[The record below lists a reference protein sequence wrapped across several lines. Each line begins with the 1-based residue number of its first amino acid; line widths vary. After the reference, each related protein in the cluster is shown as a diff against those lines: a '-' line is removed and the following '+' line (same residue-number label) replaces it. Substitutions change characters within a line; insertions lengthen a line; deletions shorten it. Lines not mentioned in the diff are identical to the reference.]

1 MAACSGGLER
11 SSSGPAKNKKRCCS
25 CNGVNAR
32 CKSCVCVKSKRACSC
47 CLPMKHNRCA
57 NRSLTLAESPLEH
70 SHAAL
75 GIDDNATLH
84 DVPTSEVSSHELSA
98 EDPREFEFAA
108 AVINECNNAAVSA
121 CSSVL
126 LATDSTS
133 HQRSLVSQSEGLQ
146 VNNACCSVGSMGS
159 RKQCAVHGC
168 PELIAPTMWR
178 HHMSLHAKGLLP
190 GSVPVN
196 WLNEHG
202 LFQCLDCNNL
212 VAESHR
218 SSHQVKCTHIV
229 HVDSESPS
237 SMPCNADSESS
248 FPLESLPT
256 FEDICKLPCPT
267 IHHVPS
273 KARPALARALST
285 CLRSILHENTEDSWK
300 KLFMLPKCLVSAP
313 KRRGRHHKPCS
324 IERLCDQWLKGEY
337 HLLWQRA
344 ASQTNG
350 KFRQRQQENNERKVK
365 NSVAL
370 AREGLLGKAC
380 QALTS
385 AGIAP
390 NNNETW
396 ELIQSKHPKGPPPIP
411 PAPSTPPIPILS
423 KDFNTAMV
431 LRSFPKSTACG
442 PSGLRIQHLLDTA
455 EVPLQFPISSSLRD
469 IVNLLASGKVPVSV
483 SRHLAGG
490 SLTALVKGKPGLP
503 PDIRPI
509 AVGEALRRLTGK
521 CLCAVLKSK
530 ASEFFAPFQFGVAC
544 PAGAE
549 KVIHGLRHCI
559 EEHWEEEDF
568 VVLKIDMCNAFNLV
582 SRQALLDEC
591 AFHFP
596 DLLPWAS
603 WCYGQQPLLQHPLGT
618 VTSEV
623 GVQQGDPLGPML
635 FSLVLHKLVSAIA
648 TDEDTAKLLFH
659 AWYLDDGVV
668 AGPKQSVLH
677 ALTIIQEL
685 GPPLGL
691 VINPSK
697 CELYSQNDMSVFSS
711 QMKQS
716 NMPHLEILGSP
727 IGDTI
732 FCANVVSQ
740 KCAQASQLLSQIEE
754 VGSVDPQ
761 VALLLLRMCGAFSKM
776 VHLARSTPPS
786 LVAEGFRYFDNDV
799 RHCFASCTGVDTSDD
814 AWEQAQLSLSRGGLG
829 FRRLSKHS
837 PACYIASVCM
847 SGLFS
852 APQQHLLQSIDDF
865 NHCIPPSKA
874 ISFESLTN
882 TPSSQKA
889 LSGELEDELFRQLLS
904 KSSVPDRARLLSV
917 SSPHASAWLS
927 VVPSPGL
934 NLHLEPAEFQA
945 AIQWWLG
952 IGVAHGSL
960 CPHCPHSLD
969 PLGHHALTCKHGGD
983 VVNRHNRLRDV
994 FAESCRRACIG
1005 VQVEAGSG
1013 LGRDEHHTRPADVLA
1028 TNWMLGKPA
1037 AFDFAV
1043 TSPLNSSTLHEASVT
1058 AGSAA
1063 HATEARKHQA
1073 NDMKCAELGWVS
1085 IPVVVE
1091 TYGCWGTEAKWA
1103 LSQLASRLAMRLNS
1117 PKSTTTASLY
1127 GRLSITLVRANV
1139 RALLSRAISLDGF

>member
-1 MAACSGGLER
+1 CFACIRLC
-11 SSSGPAKNKKRCCS
+11 SSISRNPQAQGPKCS
-25 CNGVNAR
+25 ELGAWF
-32 CKSCVCVKSKRACSC
+32 
-47 CLPMKHNRCA
+47 LPQN
-57 NRSLTLAESPLEH
+57 
-70 SHAAL
+70 
-75 GIDDNATLH
+75 
-84 DVPTSEVSSHELSA
+84 A
-98 EDPREFEFAA
+98 ED
-108 AVINECNNAAVSA
+108 VI
-121 CSSVL
+121 
-126 LATDSTS
+126 TS
-133 HQRSLVSQSEGLQ
+133 
-146 VNNACCSVGSMGS
+146 
-159 RKQCAVHGC
+159 
-168 PELIAPTMWR
+168 P
-178 HHMSLHAKGLLP
+178 
-190 GSVPVN
+190 
-196 WLNEHG
+196 
-202 LFQCLDCNNL
+202 
-212 VAESHR
+212 
-218 SSHQVKCTHIV
+218 
-229 HVDSESPS
+229 
-237 SMPCNADSESS
+237 
-248 FPLESLPT
+248 
-256 FEDICKLPCPT
+256 
-267 IHHVPS
+267 
-273 KARPALARALST
+273 
-285 CLRSILHENTEDSWK
+285 
-300 KLFMLPKCLVSAP
+300 
-313 KRRGRHHKPCS
+313 
-324 IERLCDQWLKGEY
+324 
-337 HLLWQRA
+337 LWQRA
-344 ASQTNG
+344 ASLTNG

-390 NNNETW
+390 NNNETL

-411 PAPSTPPIPILS
+411 PAPSSPPIPILS
-423 KDFNTAMV
+423 KDFNIAMV

-483 SRHLAGG
+483 SRHLAEG
-490 SLTALVKGKPGLP
+490 SLTALVKGKPGFP

-618 VTSEV
+618 LTSE
-623 GVQQGDPLGPML
+623 
-635 FSLVLHKLVSAIA
+635 LVSAIA

-677 ALTIIQEL
+677 ALAIIQEL

-697 CELYSQNDMSVFSS
+697 C
-711 QMKQS
+711 
-716 NMPHLEILGSP
+716 
-727 IGDTI
+727 
-732 FCANVVSQ
+732 
-740 KCAQASQLLSQIEE
+740 
-754 VGSVDPQ
+754 
-761 VALLLLRMCGAFSKM
+761 
-776 VHLARSTPPS
+776 
-786 LVAEGFRYFDNDV
+786 
-799 RHCFASCTGVDTSDD
+799 
-814 AWEQAQLSLSRGGLG
+814 
-829 FRRLSKHS
+829 
-837 PACYIASVCM
+837 
-847 SGLFS
+847 
-852 APQQHLLQSIDDF
+852 
-865 NHCIPPSKA
+865 
-874 ISFESLTN
+874 
-882 TPSSQKA
+882 
-889 LSGELEDELFRQLLS
+889 
-904 KSSVPDRARLLSV
+904 
-917 SSPHASAWLS
+917 
-927 VVPSPGL
+927 
-934 NLHLEPAEFQA
+934 
-945 AIQWWLG
+945 
-952 IGVAHGSL
+952 
-960 CPHCPHSLD
+960 
-969 PLGHHALTCKHGGD
+969 HHALTCKHGGD

-1013 LGRDEHHTRPADVLA
+1013 LGRDEHHTWPADVLA

-1073 NDMKCAELGWVS
+1073 NDVKCAELGWVS

-1127 GRLSITLVRANV
+1127 GRLSITLVRANKV
-1139 RALLSRAISLDGF
+1139 LSGLIQAQHFHILLESSSPANRARLLSVAAPHASSWLSVVPSPGLGLHLESNEFQMAIRWWLGLDTSGRSMCPFCPDTALDPLGHHVVTCRHGGDVVIRHNRLRDEVFDLCRRAHLSVSVERGHGLTRDLAHTRPADILIAGWNRGKPAALDLTITSPLCSVILGESCYQAGAAALAAETRKLHTNGPKCQELGWSCIPLAVETYGNWGKQTHDTFSRLASFL

>member
-57 NRSLTLAESPLEH
+57 NRSITLAESPLQH

-248 FPLESLPT
+248 FSLESLPT

-273 KARPALARALST
+273 KARPALARAIST

-324 IERLCDQWLKGEY
+324 IERLCDQWLKGKY

-423 KDFNTAMV
+423 KDFNIAMV

-623 GVQQGDPLGPML
+623 GVQQGDPLGPMF

-1073 NDMKCAELGWVS
+1073 NDVKCAELGWVS

>member
-1 MAACSGGLER
+1 MCT
-11 SSSGPAKNKKRCCS
+11 C
-25 CNGVNAR
+25 
-32 CKSCVCVKSKRACSC
+32 
-47 CLPMKHNRCA
+47 
-57 NRSLTLAESPLEH
+57 
-70 SHAAL
+70 
-75 GIDDNATLH
+75 
-84 DVPTSEVSSHELSA
+84 
-98 EDPREFEFAA
+98 F
-108 AVINECNNAAVSA
+108 
-121 CSSVL
+121 
-126 LATDSTS
+126 
-133 HQRSLVSQSEGLQ
+133 
-146 VNNACCSVGSMGS
+146 
-159 RKQCAVHGC
+159 
-168 PELIAPTMWR
+168 
-178 HHMSLHAKGLLP
+178 
-190 GSVPVN
+190 VPVN

-248 FPLESLPT
+248 FSLESLPT

-423 KDFNTAMV
+423 KDFNIAMV

-582 SRQALLDEC
+582 SRQALLDE
-591 AFHFP
+591 
-596 DLLPWAS
+596 
-603 WCYGQQPLLQHPLGT
+603 
-618 VTSEV
+618 
-623 GVQQGDPLGPML
+623 
-635 FSLVLHKLVSAIA
+635 
-648 TDEDTAKLLFH
+648 
-659 AWYLDDGVV
+659 
-668 AGPKQSVLH
+668 
-677 ALTIIQEL
+677 
-685 GPPLGL
+685 
-691 VINPSK
+691 
-697 CELYSQNDMSVFSS
+697 
-711 QMKQS
+711 
-716 NMPHLEILGSP
+716 
-727 IGDTI
+727 
-732 FCANVVSQ
+732 
-740 KCAQASQLLSQIEE
+740 
-754 VGSVDPQ
+754 
-761 VALLLLRMCGAFSKM
+761 
-776 VHLARSTPPS
+776 
-786 LVAEGFRYFDNDV
+786 
-799 RHCFASCTGVDTSDD
+799 
-814 AWEQAQLSLSRGGLG
+814 
-829 FRRLSKHS
+829 
-837 PACYIASVCM
+837 
-847 SGLFS
+847 
-852 APQQHLLQSIDDF
+852 
-865 NHCIPPSKA
+865 
-874 ISFESLTN
+874 
-882 TPSSQKA
+882 
-889 LSGELEDELFRQLLS
+889 
-904 KSSVPDRARLLSV
+904 
-917 SSPHASAWLS
+917 
-927 VVPSPGL
+927 
-934 NLHLEPAEFQA
+934 
-945 AIQWWLG
+945 
-952 IGVAHGSL
+952 
-960 CPHCPHSLD
+960 
-969 PLGHHALTCKHGGD
+969 
-983 VVNRHNRLRDV
+983 
-994 FAESCRRACIG
+994 
-1005 VQVEAGSG
+1005 
-1013 LGRDEHHTRPADVLA
+1013 
-1028 TNWMLGKPA
+1028 
-1037 AFDFAV
+1037 
-1043 TSPLNSSTLHEASVT
+1043 
-1058 AGSAA
+1058 
-1063 HATEARKHQA
+1063 
-1073 NDMKCAELGWVS
+1073 
-1085 IPVVVE
+1085 
-1091 TYGCWGTEAKWA
+1091 
-1103 LSQLASRLAMRLNS
+1103 
-1117 PKSTTTASLY
+1117 
-1127 GRLSITLVRANV
+1127 
-1139 RALLSRAISLDGF
+1139 

>member
-1 MAACSGGLER
+1 
-11 SSSGPAKNKKRCCS
+11 
-25 CNGVNAR
+25 
-32 CKSCVCVKSKRACSC
+32 
-47 CLPMKHNRCA
+47 
-57 NRSLTLAESPLEH
+57 
-70 SHAAL
+70 
-75 GIDDNATLH
+75 
-84 DVPTSEVSSHELSA
+84 
-98 EDPREFEFAA
+98 
-108 AVINECNNAAVSA
+108 
-121 CSSVL
+121 
-126 LATDSTS
+126 
-133 HQRSLVSQSEGLQ
+133 
-146 VNNACCSVGSMGS
+146 
-159 RKQCAVHGC
+159 
-168 PELIAPTMWR
+168 
-178 HHMSLHAKGLLP
+178 
-190 GSVPVN
+190 
-196 WLNEHG
+196 
-202 LFQCLDCNNL
+202 
-212 VAESHR
+212 
-218 SSHQVKCTHIV
+218 
-229 HVDSESPS
+229 
-237 SMPCNADSESS
+237 
-248 FPLESLPT
+248 
-256 FEDICKLPCPT
+256 
-267 IHHVPS
+267 
-273 KARPALARALST
+273 
-285 CLRSILHENTEDSWK
+285 
-300 KLFMLPKCLVSAP
+300 MLPKCLVSAP
-313 KRRGRHHKPCS
+313 KRRGRHHKPCT

-396 ELIQSKHPKGPPPIP
+396 ELIQSKHPKGPPPNP
-411 PAPSTPPIPILS
+411 PAPSTPPIPILC
-423 KDFNTAMV
+423 KDFNIAMV

-623 GVQQGDPLGPML
+623 GVQQGDPLGPMF

-691 VINPSK
+691 VINPSR

-983 VVNRHNRLRDV
+983 VINRHNRLRDV

-1073 NDMKCAELGWVS
+1073 NDVKCAELGWVS

>member
-1 MAACSGGLER
+1 M
-11 SSSGPAKNKKRCCS
+11 
-25 CNGVNAR
+25 
-32 CKSCVCVKSKRACSC
+32 
-47 CLPMKHNRCA
+47 
-57 NRSLTLAESPLEH
+57 
-70 SHAAL
+70 
-75 GIDDNATLH
+75 
-84 DVPTSEVSSHELSA
+84 PTSEVSSHELSP

-248 FPLESLPT
+248 FSLESLPT

-365 NSVAL
+365 SSVAL

-423 KDFNTAMV
+423 KDFNIAMV

-623 GVQQGDPLGPML
+623 GVQQGDPLGPMC
-635 FSLVLHKLVSAIA
+635 S
-648 TDEDTAKLLFH
+648 
-659 AWYLDDGVV
+659 
-668 AGPKQSVLH
+668 SVLCC
-677 ALTIIQEL
+677 T
-685 GPPLGL
+685 
-691 VINPSK
+691 
-697 CELYSQNDMSVFSS
+697 
-711 QMKQS
+711 
-716 NMPHLEILGSP
+716 
-727 IGDTI
+727 
-732 FCANVVSQ
+732 
-740 KCAQASQLLSQIEE
+740 
-754 VGSVDPQ
+754 
-761 VALLLLRMCGAFSKM
+761 
-776 VHLARSTPPS
+776 S
-786 LVAEGFRYFDNDV
+786 L
-799 RHCFASCTGVDTSDD
+799 
-814 AWEQAQLSLSRGGLG
+814 
-829 FRRLSKHS
+829 
-837 PACYIASVCM
+837 
-847 SGLFS
+847 
-852 APQQHLLQSIDDF
+852 
-865 NHCIPPSKA
+865 
-874 ISFESLTN
+874 
-882 TPSSQKA
+882 
-889 LSGELEDELFRQLLS
+889 
-904 KSSVPDRARLLSV
+904 
-917 SSPHASAWLS
+917 
-927 VVPSPGL
+927 
-934 NLHLEPAEFQA
+934 
-945 AIQWWLG
+945 
-952 IGVAHGSL
+952 
-960 CPHCPHSLD
+960 
-969 PLGHHALTCKHGGD
+969 
-983 VVNRHNRLRDV
+983 
-994 FAESCRRACIG
+994 
-1005 VQVEAGSG
+1005 
-1013 LGRDEHHTRPADVLA
+1013 
-1028 TNWMLGKPA
+1028 
-1037 AFDFAV
+1037 
-1043 TSPLNSSTLHEASVT
+1043 
-1058 AGSAA
+1058 
-1063 HATEARKHQA
+1063 
-1073 NDMKCAELGWVS
+1073 
-1085 IPVVVE
+1085 
-1091 TYGCWGTEAKWA
+1091 
-1103 LSQLASRLAMRLNS
+1103 
-1117 PKSTTTASLY
+1117 
-1127 GRLSITLVRANV
+1127 
-1139 RALLSRAISLDGF
+1139 

>member
-1 MAACSGGLER
+1 MVSFVRASKKITRER
-11 SSSGPAKNKKRCCS
+11 
-25 CNGVNAR
+25 
-32 CKSCVCVKSKRACSC
+32 
-47 CLPMKHNRCA
+47 
-57 NRSLTLAESPLEH
+57 
-70 SHAAL
+70 
-75 GIDDNATLH
+75 
-84 DVPTSEVSSHELSA
+84 
-98 EDPREFEFAA
+98 F
-108 AVINECNNAAVSA
+108 
-121 CSSVL
+121 
-126 LATDSTS
+126 
-133 HQRSLVSQSEGLQ
+133 
-146 VNNACCSVGSMGS
+146 
-159 RKQCAVHGC
+159 
-168 PELIAPTMWR
+168 
-178 HHMSLHAKGLLP
+178 
-190 GSVPVN
+190 
-196 WLNEHG
+196 
-202 LFQCLDCNNL
+202 
-212 VAESHR
+212 
-218 SSHQVKCTHIV
+218 
-229 HVDSESPS
+229 
-237 SMPCNADSESS
+237 
-248 FPLESLPT
+248 
-256 FEDICKLPCPT
+256 
-267 IHHVPS
+267 
-273 KARPALARALST
+273 
-285 CLRSILHENTEDSWK
+285 
-300 KLFMLPKCLVSAP
+300 
-313 KRRGRHHKPCS
+313 
-324 IERLCDQWLKGEY
+324 
-337 HLLWQRA
+337 
-344 ASQTNG
+344 
-350 KFRQRQQENNERKVK
+350 K

-423 KDFNTAMV
+423 KDFNIAMV

-490 SLTALVKGKPGLP
+490 
-503 PDIRPI
+503 
-509 AVGEALRRLTGK
+509 K

-530 ASEFFAPFQFGVAC
+530 ASEFFAPFQLGVAC

-623 GVQQGDPLGPML
+623 GVQQGDPLGPMF

-659 AWYLDDGVV
+659 AWYLDDGV
-668 AGPKQSVLH
+668 
-677 ALTIIQEL
+677 
-685 GPPLGL
+685 
-691 VINPSK
+691 
-697 CELYSQNDMSVFSS
+697 
-711 QMKQS
+711 
-716 NMPHLEILGSP
+716 
-727 IGDTI
+727 
-732 FCANVVSQ
+732 
-740 KCAQASQLLSQIEE
+740 
-754 VGSVDPQ
+754 
-761 VALLLLRMCGAFSKM
+761 
-776 VHLARSTPPS
+776 
-786 LVAEGFRYFDNDV
+786 
-799 RHCFASCTGVDTSDD
+799 DTSDD

-829 FRRLSKHS
+829 FRHLTKHS

-904 KSSVPDRARLLSV
+904 KSSVPDRACLLSV

-1073 NDMKCAELGWVS
+1073 NDVKCAELGWVS

-1117 PKSTTTASLY
+1117 PKSTTASLY

>member
-1 MAACSGGLER
+1 M
-11 SSSGPAKNKKRCCS
+11 
-25 CNGVNAR
+25 
-32 CKSCVCVKSKRACSC
+32 
-47 CLPMKHNRCA
+47 
-57 NRSLTLAESPLEH
+57 
-70 SHAAL
+70 
-75 GIDDNATLH
+75 
-84 DVPTSEVSSHELSA
+84 
-98 EDPREFEFAA
+98 
-108 AVINECNNAAVSA
+108 
-121 CSSVL
+121 
-126 LATDSTS
+126 
-133 HQRSLVSQSEGLQ
+133 
-146 VNNACCSVGSMGS
+146 
-159 RKQCAVHGC
+159 
-168 PELIAPTMWR
+168 
-178 HHMSLHAKGLLP
+178 
-190 GSVPVN
+190 
-196 WLNEHG
+196 
-202 LFQCLDCNNL
+202 
-212 VAESHR
+212 
-218 SSHQVKCTHIV
+218 
-229 HVDSESPS
+229 
-237 SMPCNADSESS
+237 
-248 FPLESLPT
+248 
-256 FEDICKLPCPT
+256 
-267 IHHVPS
+267 
-273 KARPALARALST
+273 
-285 CLRSILHENTEDSWK
+285 
-300 KLFMLPKCLVSAP
+300 
-313 KRRGRHHKPCS
+313 
-324 IERLCDQWLKGEY
+324 
-337 HLLWQRA
+337 
-344 ASQTNG
+344 
-350 KFRQRQQENNERKVK
+350 
-365 NSVAL
+365 
-370 AREGLLGKAC
+370 
-380 QALTS
+380 
-385 AGIAP
+385 
-390 NNNETW
+390 
-396 ELIQSKHPKGPPPIP
+396 
-411 PAPSTPPIPILS
+411 
-423 KDFNTAMV
+423 
-431 LRSFPKSTACG
+431 
-442 PSGLRIQHLLDTA
+442 
-455 EVPLQFPISSSLRD
+455 
-469 IVNLLASGKVPVSV
+469 
-483 SRHLAGG
+483 
-490 SLTALVKGKPGLP
+490 
-503 PDIRPI
+503 
-509 AVGEALRRLTGK
+509 
-521 CLCAVLKSK
+521 
-530 ASEFFAPFQFGVAC
+530 
-544 PAGAE
+544 
-549 KVIHGLRHCI
+549 IHGLRHCI

-618 VTSEV
+618 VTSEL
-623 GVQQGDPLGPML
+623 GVQQGDPLGPMF

-799 RHCFASCTGVDTSDD
+799 HHCFASCTGVDTSDD

-829 FRRLSKHS
+829 FRHLSKHS

-882 TPSSQKA
+882 TPSSQNA

-1073 NDMKCAELGWVS
+1073 NDVKCAELGWVS

-1139 RALLSRAISLDGF
+1139 RALLSRAISLDGFLSGTIHVDLVSGVLMCYNVMCMY

>member
-1 MAACSGGLER
+1 
-11 SSSGPAKNKKRCCS
+11 
-25 CNGVNAR
+25 
-32 CKSCVCVKSKRACSC
+32 
-47 CLPMKHNRCA
+47 
-57 NRSLTLAESPLEH
+57 
-70 SHAAL
+70 
-75 GIDDNATLH
+75 
-84 DVPTSEVSSHELSA
+84 
-98 EDPREFEFAA
+98 
-108 AVINECNNAAVSA
+108 
-121 CSSVL
+121 
-126 LATDSTS
+126 
-133 HQRSLVSQSEGLQ
+133 
-146 VNNACCSVGSMGS
+146 
-159 RKQCAVHGC
+159 
-168 PELIAPTMWR
+168 
-178 HHMSLHAKGLLP
+178 
-190 GSVPVN
+190 
-196 WLNEHG
+196 
-202 LFQCLDCNNL
+202 
-212 VAESHR
+212 
-218 SSHQVKCTHIV
+218 
-229 HVDSESPS
+229 
-237 SMPCNADSESS
+237 
-248 FPLESLPT
+248 
-256 FEDICKLPCPT
+256 
-267 IHHVPS
+267 
-273 KARPALARALST
+273 
-285 CLRSILHENTEDSWK
+285 
-300 KLFMLPKCLVSAP
+300 MLPKCLVSSP

-344 ASQTNG
+344 ASLTNG

-411 PAPSTPPIPILS
+411 PAPSSPPIPILS
-423 KDFNTAMV
+423 KDFNIAMV

-442 PSGLRIQHLLDTA
+442 PSGLHIQHLLDTS

-469 IVNLLASGKVPVSV
+469 IVNLLASGK
-483 SRHLAGG
+483 
-490 SLTALVKGKPGLP
+490 PGFP

-618 VTSEV
+618 LTSEV
-623 GVQQGDPLGPML
+623 GVQQGDPLGPMF

-668 AGPKQSVLH
+668 AGPKQS
-677 ALTIIQEL
+677 
-685 GPPLGL
+685 
-691 VINPSK
+691 
-697 CELYSQNDMSVFSS
+697 
-711 QMKQS
+711 
-716 NMPHLEILGSP
+716 
-727 IGDTI
+727 
-732 FCANVVSQ
+732 
-740 KCAQASQLLSQIEE
+740 ASQLLSQIEE

-761 VALLLLRMCGAFSKM
+761 VALLLLRMCGAFCKM

-799 RHCFASCTGVDTSDD
+799 HHCFASCTGVDTSDD
-814 AWEQAQLSLSRGGLG
+814 AWEQAQLSLR
-829 FRRLSKHS
+829 
-837 PACYIASVCM
+837 
-847 SGLFS
+847 LFS
-852 APQQHLLQSIDDF
+852 APQPHLLQSIDDF

-960 CPHCPHSLD
+960 CPQCPYALD

-1013 LGRDEHHTRPADVLA
+1013 LGRDERTTH
-1028 TNWMLGKPA
+1028 G
-1037 AFDFAV
+1037 
-1043 TSPLNSSTLHEASVT
+1043 
-1058 AGSAA
+1058 
-1063 HATEARKHQA
+1063 
-1073 NDMKCAELGWVS
+1073 
-1085 IPVVVE
+1085 
-1091 TYGCWGTEAKWA
+1091 
-1103 LSQLASRLAMRLNS
+1103 QLMS
-1117 PKSTTTASLY
+1117 
-1127 GRLSITLVRANV
+1127 
-1139 RALLSRAISLDGF
+1139 

>member
-1 MAACSGGLER
+1 MARRAARRE
-11 SSSGPAKNKKRCCS
+11 KDCCAS
-25 CNGVNAR
+25 M
-32 CKSCVCVKSKRACSC
+32 
-47 CLPMKHNRCA
+47 PQH
-57 NRSLTLAESPLEH
+57 PY
-70 SHAAL
+70 
-75 GIDDNATLH
+75 
-84 DVPTSEVSSHELSA
+84 
-98 EDPREFEFAA
+98 
-108 AVINECNNAAVSA
+108 
-121 CSSVL
+121 
-126 LATDSTS
+126 DSTARGM
-133 HQRSLVSQSEGLQ
+133 H
-146 VNNACCSVGSMGS
+146 
-159 RKQCAVHGC
+159 
-168 PELIAPTMWR
+168 
-178 HHMSLHAKGLLP
+178 
-190 GSVPVN
+190 
-196 WLNEHG
+196 
-202 LFQCLDCNNL
+202 
-212 VAESHR
+212 
-218 SSHQVKCTHIV
+218 TH
-229 HVDSESPS
+229 PS
-237 SMPCNADSESS
+237 SAH
-248 FPLESLPT
+248 FESLNK
-256 FEDICKLPCPT
+256 I
-267 IHHVPS
+267 
-273 KARPALARALST
+273 
-285 CLRSILHENTEDSWK
+285 IL
-300 KLFMLPKCLVSAP
+300 
-313 KRRGRHHKPCS
+313 
-324 IERLCDQWLKGEY
+324 
-337 HLLWQRA
+337 LL
-344 ASQTNG
+344 N
-350 KFRQRQQENNERKVK
+350 
-365 NSVAL
+365 
-370 AREGLLGKAC
+370 AC

-423 KDFNTAMV
+423 KDFNIAMV

-442 PSGLRIQHLLDTA
+442 PSGLRIQHFLDTA

-503 PDIRPI
+503 PDICPI

-530 ASEFFAPFQFGVAC
+530 ASEFFAPFQLGVAC

-623 GVQQGDPLGPML
+623 GVQQGDPLGPMF

-668 AGPKQSVLH
+668 AGSKQSVLH
-677 ALTIIQEL
+677 ALAIIQEL

-691 VINPSK
+691 VITPSK
-697 CELYSQNDMSVFSS
+697 
-711 QMKQS
+711 
-716 NMPHLEILGSP
+716 
-727 IGDTI
+727 
-732 FCANVVSQ
+732 
-740 KCAQASQLLSQIEE
+740 
-754 VGSVDPQ
+754 
-761 VALLLLRMCGAFSKM
+761 
-776 VHLARSTPPS
+776 
-786 LVAEGFRYFDNDV
+786 
-799 RHCFASCTGVDTSDD
+799 
-814 AWEQAQLSLSRGGLG
+814 W
-829 FRRLSKHS
+829 
-837 PACYIASVCM
+837 
-847 SGLFS
+847 
-852 APQQHLLQSIDDF
+852 
-865 NHCIPPSKA
+865 
-874 ISFESLTN
+874 
-882 TPSSQKA
+882 
-889 LSGELEDELFRQLLS
+889 
-904 KSSVPDRARLLSV
+904 
-917 SSPHASAWLS
+917 
-927 VVPSPGL
+927 L

-969 PLGHHALTCKHGGD
+969 PLGHHAFTCKHGGD
-983 VVNRHNRLRDV
+983 VINRHNRLRDV

-1013 LGRDEHHTRPADVLA
+1013 LGRDEHHTWPADVLA

-1063 HATEARKHQA
+1063 HATEARKNQA
-1073 NDMKCAELGWVS
+1073 NDVKCAELGWVS

-1117 PKSTTTASLY
+1117 PKIRDILVEICRRAHIGIKVEVGNNLSRDHSKTRPANILLPNWFLGRTAALDVSITSPLNPVTLLEAGVSATAAAQATEARKHQANDPKCSELGWVCVPMVVETYGAWGKEATAIISSVASRLATSTCRPKSTILHEIY
-1127 GRLSITLVRANV
+1127 GRLNLNLVCAN
-1139 RALLSRAISLDGF
+1139 ATAILSRIAPPP